1 MQKIIQKIIQKIK
14 SRNQQFA
21 NHPITKDNR
30 IKAMLRYI
38 VFNSVNRITSS
49 IKYNWI
55 EGLAFYASKGDS
67 GIVANIYYG
76 LYEFNESAFLLHYLS
91 KDDVFL
97 DIGANVGHYSLLAS
111 GVKKCNT
118 IAIEPVP
125 KTFAKLNEQIA
136 LNKLE
141 SKILAQNIG
150 VGNECA
156 ILNFSVDKNTMNRIV
171 DAEYKNA
178 VQIPVKT
185 IDSICKEKNISL
197 MKIDVEGYEKFVL
210 EGSQTTLK
218 NENLKAII
226 IEINFSNK
234 FYGVENDEV
243 AEILIKN
250 HFKPFKYN
258 PLNRQLTEL
267 KTYNQEQFNTIFIRD
282 LEFVQNRIKESKKIR
297 VWNKTI

>member
-1 MQKIIQKIIQKIK
+1 MKKIVRKIK
-14 SRNQQFA
+14 LRNQQFG

-30 IKAMLRYI
+30 IKAMTRYI
-38 VFNSVNRITSS
+38 VFNSVNRIKSN
-49 IKYNWI
+49 IKYDWI
-55 EGLAFYASKGDS
+55 ENLVFYASKGDG

-76 LYEFNESAFLLHYLS
+76 LYEFNESAFILHFLR

-111 GVKKCNT
+111 GVKKCNS
-118 IAIEPVP
+118 ISIEPVP
-125 KTFAKLNEQIA
+125 KTFDRLNEQIA

-141 SKILAQNIG
+141 SKISTLNIG

-156 ILNFSVDKNTMNRIV
+156 KLNFSVDKNTMNRIV
-171 DAEYKNA
+171 NEEYKNA
-178 VQIPVKT
+178 IQIPVKT
-185 IDSICKEKNISL
+185 IDTICKDKNITL

-218 NENLKAII
+218 NENLKAVI

-243 AEILIKN
+243 AEILMKN
-250 HFKPFKYN
+250 HFRPFKYN

-267 KTYNQEQFNTIFIRD
+267 KTYDKEQFNTIFIQD
-282 LEFVQNRIKESKKIR
+282 LKFVESRIKESKKIR
-297 VWNKTI
+297 VWNKII

>member
-1 MQKIIQKIIQKIK
+1 MQKIIQKIK

-141 SKILAQNIG
+141 SKILALNIG

-185 IDSICKEKNISL
+185 IDSICKDKNISL

>member
-1 MQKIIQKIIQKIK
+1 MQKIIQKIKY
-14 SRNQQFA
+14 RNQQFA

-141 SKILAQNIG
+141 SKILALNIG

>member
-1 MQKIIQKIIQKIK
+1 MKKIVRKIK
-14 SRNQQFA
+14 LRNQQFG

-30 IKAMLRYI
+30 IKAMTRYI
-38 VFNSVNRITSS
+38 VFNSVNRIKSN
-49 IKYNWI
+49 IKYDWI
-55 EGLAFYASKGDS
+55 ENLVFYASKGDG

-76 LYEFNESAFLLHYLS
+76 LYEFNESAFILHFLR

-111 GVKKCNT
+111 GVKKCNS
-118 IAIEPVP
+118 ISIEPVP
-125 KTFAKLNEQIA
+125 KTFDRLNEQIA

-141 SKILAQNIG
+141 SKISTLNIG

-156 ILNFSVDKNTMNRIV
+156 KLNFSVDKNTMNRIV
-171 DAEYKNA
+171 NEEYKNA
-178 VQIPVKT
+178 IQIPVKT
-185 IDSICKEKNISL
+185 IDTICKDKNITL

-218 NENLKAII
+218 NENLKAVI

-243 AEILIKN
+243 AEILMKN
-250 HFKPFKYN
+250 HFRPFKYN

-267 KTYNQEQFNTIFIRD
+267 KTYDKEQFNTIFIRD
-282 LEFVQNRIKESKKIR
+282 LKFVESRIKESKKIR
-297 VWNKTI
+297 VWNKII

>member
-1 MQKIIQKIIQKIK
+1 MQKIIQKIK

-38 VFNSVNRITSS
+38 VFNSVNKITSN
-49 IKYNWI
+49 IKYKWI

-76 LYEFNESAFLLHYLS
+76 LYEFNESAFLLHYLK

-141 SKILAQNIG
+141 SKILALNIG

-171 DAEYKNA
+171 DAKYKNA